1 MRHWLCAM
9 LGFLALTGAMLALT
23 AEAMGQPGQP
33 GQPGQQGGGG
43 AGGETTVSLTDVVS
57 VQEIA
62 RIQGQGES
70 VLRGIGMVMGLKGTG
85 DSGADPVIARPLAQ
99 FYESNGNPMPEL
111 RDLAK
116 AKSVAMVAITA
127 VIPAQGAR
135 ADDTLDVFVTT
146 THTSTSLAGG
156 RLFLSPMAGPLPG
169 QGVYAIAEGPI
180 VVENPATPTV
190 GRVRMGA
197 RVIADV
203 LAPVGRESFTLILE
217 PTYRHFAVADQLADT
232 INALAP
238 ETESDEE
245 SQAYAPLA
253 QAVDDVSVRVT
264 IPAAERGNSAKFIG
278 KVMTATMS
286 PSLLRLPAQ
295 VIVNTR
301 TGSIVVTGNV
311 EVSSVAIAH
320 KDLVITSTEP
330 VIPPTPQNPVTR
342 TTRWTSV
349 GTTSRVSDRARI
361 QDLLAAFKQMDVPI
375 EDQINIL
382 TQIHRSGRLHAR
394 LVID

>member
-9 LGFLALTGAMLALT
+9 LAALALMGAMLALT
-23 AEAMGQPGQP
+23 AEAMGQPGQA
-33 GQPGQQGGGG
+33 GGIGGVGG
-43 AGGETTVSLTDVVS
+43 AGESTVSLTDVVS

-70 VLRGIGMVMGLKGTG
+70 VLRGIGIVTGLKGTG
-85 DSGADPVIARPLAQ
+85 DSGADPVMARPLAQ
-99 FYESNGNPMPEL
+99 FYESNGNPMPDL

-156 RLFLSPMAGPLPG
+156 RLFLSPLAGPLPG

-180 VVENPATPTV
+180 VVENSATPTV

-238 ETESDEE
+238 EPEGDE
-245 SQAYAPLA
+245 QGAAYAPLA
-253 QAVDDVSVRVT
+253 EALDDVSVRVT
-264 IPAAERGNSAKFIG
+264 IPVAERGNSAKFIG

-330 VIPPTPQNPVTR
+330 VIPPTPQNPVTT